1 MMTKC
6 HENTTQALLRSL
18 SERRAARKVLG
29 ILAGCVMIAGC
40 SLLAG
45 CAGSRPADASIL
57 EAIPIE
63 SSNGADDPNGADNP
77 EKNADSLGRATEA
90 SLSQMAEI
98 PSDANTQN
106 LKEPELPSLEKF
118 LRTALLPVGETAY
131 IWGGGWNEEDTAAG
145 TEARS
150 IGVCPNWKAFADGIT
165 SDYDTKKTRYQI
177 HDGLDCSGYVGWVV
191 YNTFE
196 TENGKEGY
204 VYSSTK
210 TAETYAS
217 FGWGDYL
224 PARSVKDWKP
234 GDIASMNGHV
244 WISLGTCEDGSV
256 LLVHSSPPGVRLCGT
271 AASKGTSEA
280 VKLATEYMKTYYP
293 DWYSRFPDC
302 ESKKSY
308 LEGTSQMRWN
318 EETFPDCKKIQAM
331 SPEEL
336 LKLLYSEEN

>member
-1 MMTKC
+1 MMTKR
-6 HENTTQALLRSL
+6 HENTMVYTKNGIFKRLRYF
-18 SERRAARKVLG
+18 AGYAC
-29 ILAGCVMIAGC
+29 LAGSI
-40 SLLAG
+40 LLAG
-45 CAGSRPADASIL
+45 CGQPEPADADLL
-57 EAIPIE
+57 EVVSIE
-63 SSNGADDPNGADNP
+63 SGAIDPTTEEGTFSSEP
-77 EKNADSLGRATEA
+77 SSENA
-90 SLSQMAEI
+90 
-98 PSDANTQN
+98 
-106 LKEPELPSLEKF
+106 KESETINQEEPTVPSLEAF
-118 LRTALLPVGETAY
+118 LRNALLPVGETAY

-145 TEARS
+145 PEACS
-150 IGVCPNWKAFADGIT
+150 IGVSPNWKAFADRIT

-196 TENGKEGY
+196 TEDGKEGY

-217 FGWGDYL
+217 FGWGDFL
-224 PARSVKDWKP
+224 PAKSVQDWRP

-302 ESKKSY
+302 ESKKTY

-318 EETFPDCKKIQAM
+318 EETFPDCKELQAM

-336 LKLLYSEEN
+336 LKLLYSEEH

>member
-6 HENTTQALLRSL
+6 HKNTTQALLCSL
-18 SERRAARKVLG
+18 FKRRAVRKVRG
-29 ILAGCVMIAGC
+29 ILAGCVLIAGC

-45 CAGSRPADASIL
+45 CAGSRPADAGIL

-63 SSNGADDPNGADNP
+63 SSIGVDAPHGTDNP
-77 EKNADSLGRATEA
+77 EKSNDSSGRAA
-90 SLSQMAEI
+90 DPSLDQTAEI

-145 TEARS
+145 PEACS
-150 IGVCPNWKAFADGIT
+150 IGVSPNWKAFADGIT

-196 TENGKEGY
+196 TEGGKEGY

-224 PARSVKDWKP
+224 PAKSVKEWKP

-280 VKLATEYMKTYYP
+280 VRLATEYMKTYYP

-302 ESKKSY
+302 ESKKTY

-318 EETFPDCKKIQAM
+318 EETFPDCKKLQDM
-331 SPEEL
+331 SPAEL
-336 LKLLYSEEN
+336 LKLLYSEKD

>member
-1 MMTKC
+1 MTKH
-6 HENTTQALLRSL
+6 HENTMVYEKNGIFKRLRL
-18 SERRAARKVLG
+18 FAGYAC
-29 ILAGCVMIAGC
+29 LAGCI
-40 SLLAG
+40 LLAG
-45 CAGSRPADASIL
+45 CGQTEPAAADLL
-57 EAIPIE
+57 EVVSIE
-63 SSNGADDPNGADNP
+63 SKTTDPTTEEGAVSGEPSS
-77 EKNADSLGRATEA
+77 ENA
-90 SLSQMAEI
+90 
-98 PSDANTQN
+98 
-106 LKEPELPSLEKF
+106 KESETIDQEEPTVPSLEAF
-118 LRTALLPVGETAY
+118 LRNALLPVGETAY

-145 TEARS
+145 PEACS
-150 IGVCPNWKAFADGIT
+150 IGVSPNWKVFADGIT

-196 TENGKEGY
+196 TEDGKEGY

-217 FGWGDYL
+217 FGWGDFL
-224 PARSVKDWKP
+224 PAKSVQDWRP

-302 ESKKSY
+302 ESKKTY
-308 LEGTSQMRWN
+308 LEGASQMRWN
-318 EETFPDCKKIQAM
+318 EETFPDCKELQAM

-336 LKLLYSEEN
+336 LKLLYSEEH

>member
-1 MMTKC
+1 M
-6 HENTTQALLRSL
+6 
-18 SERRAARKVLG
+18 
-29 ILAGCVMIAGC
+29 
-40 SLLAG
+40 
-45 CAGSRPADASIL
+45 
-57 EAIPIE
+57 
-63 SSNGADDPNGADNP
+63 
-77 EKNADSLGRATEA
+77 
-90 SLSQMAEI
+90 
-98 PSDANTQN
+98 
-106 LKEPELPSLEKF
+106 PSLEAF
-118 LRTALLPVGETAY
+118 LRNALLPVGETAY

-145 TEARS
+145 PEACS
-150 IGVCPNWKAFADGIT
+150 IGVSPNWKVFADRIT

-196 TENGKEGY
+196 TEDGKEGY

-210 TAETYAS
+210 MAETYAS

-224 PARSVKDWKP
+224 PARSVQDWRP

-302 ESKKSY
+302 ESKKTY

-318 EETFPDCKKIQAM
+318 EETFPDCKELQAM

-336 LKLLYSEEN
+336 LKLLYSEEH

>member
-1 MMTKC
+1 MMTKR
-6 HENTTQALLRSL
+6 HKNTIPNPHSSL
-18 SERRAARKVLG
+18 PKGLAFRKVRG

-45 CAGSRPADASIL
+45 CGKSLPADAGIL
-57 EAIPIE
+57 DVIPIE
-63 SSNGADDPNGADNP
+63 SSMNAYDPNGTDNP
-77 EKNADSLGRATEA
+77 EKNADFSGTATEA
-90 SLSQMAEI
+90 SLDQASEM
-98 PSDANTQN
+98 PSDANTQT
-106 LKEPELPSLEKF
+106 LKEPALPSLEKF

-145 TEARS
+145 IEARS
-150 IGVCPNWKAFADGIT
+150 IGVSPKWKAFADGIT

-177 HDGLDCSGYVGWVV
+177 HDGLDCSGYVGWVA

-196 TENGKEGY
+196 TEDGKEGY

-224 PARSVKDWKP
+224 PAKSVKDCKP

-280 VKLATEYMKTYYP
+280 VRLATEYMKTYYP

-302 ESKKSY
+302 ESKKTY

-318 EETFPDCKKIQAM
+318 EETFPDCKELRAM
-331 SPEEL
+331 SPAEL
-336 LKLLYSEEN
+336 LKFLYSEKD